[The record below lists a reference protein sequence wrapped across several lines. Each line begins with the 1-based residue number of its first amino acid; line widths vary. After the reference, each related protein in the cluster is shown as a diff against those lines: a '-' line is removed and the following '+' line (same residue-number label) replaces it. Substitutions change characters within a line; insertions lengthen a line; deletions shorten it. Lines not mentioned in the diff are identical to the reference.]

1 MHTRCPHCSTTFS
14 ISQQHLDVAEGQVR
28 CGSCD
33 QVFDGRDNVIDTKG
47 NYVRKKTEEKTSE
60 FETGADI
67 FGMIEEASSE
77 INPELNPD
85 PQPKEKS
92 ENTSKIDESW
102 ADALLAEERI
112 EDTPDSNTPSSNTPP
127 PVIETALVNNNKPT
141 SIVSEPVTAPKKN
154 QAPAASTKETK
165 PRLPESAANESQLSE
180 EFLDISGQDS
190 LDNPFRDSDA
200 SIQQSSK
207 PDESITAITKQILN
221 EEQTEPNKPQK
232 VDIKT
237 LDSLNKESNN
247 TSNNSDTTIQQTEST
262 TQSVSAITRAKEK
275 KSKQEQ
281 LENDDELFDQE
292 LLAELNEFYENS
304 SEQNPPSKEKQT
316 LDEKSAQEE
325 PGNSNK
331 NIPENKDLKK
341 TLPSEE
347 LNNSSLI
354 NELKD
359 IANDLDNKDPIDELT
374 LIADAPI
381 SNPKT
386 SNKAKKEQALQD
398 KTFDKPKSERL
409 FELNFDAPDPL
420 HDEPLTKPEL
430 KTNRFFHRVSYSISI
445 LMFSLLLAFQFTYFN
460 MNQFARDPLYR
471 PYYQKA
477 CELLSCTLPTLQNLN
492 KIRGSHLVVRQHPD
506 YARTLM
512 VDIIM
517 TNTADYPQ
525 LFPIMEVVFT
535 DGEQQPIRQRQ
546 LKPKEY
552 LMGKLANLK
561 TMPSGKPIHVS
572 LEIVDPGPKAKG
584 WEINFLTFL
593 N

>member
-67 FGMIEEASSE
+67 FGMIEKASSE

-85 PQPKEKS
+85 PQPKKQS
-92 ENTSKIDESW
+92 KNTSKIDESW
-102 ADALLAEERI
+102 ADALLAEEGI
-112 EDTPDSNTPSSNTPP
+112 EDAPDTNTPP
-127 PVIETALVNNNKPT
+127 PVIETMLVNNNKPT

-154 QAPAASTKETK
+154 QAPTAPSRKAK
-165 PRLPESAANESQLSE
+165 PRPPESAANESQLSE
-180 EFLDISGQDS
+180 EFLDISGQDN

-200 SIQQSSK
+200 SIQQSPK
-207 PDESITAITKQILN
+207 PDESITAITKQKLLN
-221 EEQTEPNKPQK
+221 EKQAKPNKPQN
-232 VDIKT
+232 VGIKT
-237 LDSLNKESNN
+237 LDSLNKENNN
-247 TSNNSDTTIQQTEST
+247 TSNNSDTTILQAEST
-262 TQSVSAITRAKEK
+262 TQSASAITKAKEK

-292 LLAELNEFYENS
+292 LLAELSDFFENP
-304 SEQNPPSKEKQT
+304 SEQSLPPEEKQI
-316 LDEKSAQEE
+316 LDKKSGEE
-325 PGNSNK
+325 ESGNSNK
-331 NIPENKDLKK
+331 IENIPENKDPKE

-359 IANDLDNKDPIDELT
+359 IANDLDNKDPIDELP
-374 LIADAPI
+374 LIADAPV

-386 SNKAKKEQALQD
+386 SNKTKKEQALQE
-398 KTFDKPKSERL
+398 KAFDKPKSERL
-409 FELNFDAPDPL
+409 FELNFDASELIP
-420 HDEPLTKPEL
+420 DEPLAKPEL
-430 KTNRFFHRVSYSISI
+430 ETNRFFHRAFYSFSI
-445 LMFSLLLAFQFTYFN
+445 LMVSLLLAFQFIYFN
-460 MNQFARDPLYR
+460 MSQFARDPLYR
-471 PYYQKA
+471 PYYQNA

-552 LMGKLANLK
+552 LMGNLANLK